1 MYQDYPISRE
11 LLHWETQSQTSQ
23 VSDTGQNLI
32 HHVERGYTMLFFVR
46 SHKKVDGTT
55 APFTFLGP
63 SQLVSFQSERPIQ
76 MVWRL
81 SHPMPVEMFEENRR
95 GG

>member
-11 LLHWETQSQTSQ
+11 LLHWETQRQTSLA
-23 VSDTGQNLI
+23 SAIGQKLI
-32 HHVERGYTMLFFVR
+32 HHQELGYTMLFFVR
-46 SHKKVDGTT
+46 SRKKVDGIT

-63 SQLVSFQSERPIQ
+63 AKLVNFQSERPIQ

-81 SHPMPVEMFEENRR
+81 DHMMPVEMFNDNRR

>member
-1 MYQDYPISRE
+1 MYQDYPVSRE
-11 LLHWETQSQTSQ
+11 LLHWETQGQTSQ
-23 VSDTGQNLI
+23 ASETGQNLI
-32 HHVERGYTMLFFVR
+32 HHQARGYTMLFFVR
-46 SHKKVDGTT
+46 SRKKVERTT

-63 SQLVSFQSERPIQ
+63 AKLVSFQSERPIQ

-81 SHPMPVEMFEENRR
+81 DHSMPVEIFDENRR